1 MPWGNQ
7 KGSHTYSFDLK
18 IACYGSSPC
27 TSTFR
32 ICCTFCTIYHHISPL
47 KKMARTKSYAN
58 PCAEICRF
66 RGFRVFAFSR
76 ENAAHHRGGD
86 THISCTAFSRTPRSL
101 RRVVAANQ
109 CETNHEANCVSYAR
123 RGATSSVPSIPARR
137 LEPRMKHV
145 LKPGE

>member
-66 RGFRVFAFSR
+66 RGFSR
-76 ENAAHHRGGD
+76 FRAKMLRITGAETHTFPAQLFHGPHEVCEGLLPQISVKRTMKQIVCHTRGEGP
-86 THISCTAFSRTPRSL
+86 HLVYRPSL
-101 RRVVAANQ
+101 
-109 CETNHEANCVSYAR
+109 H
-123 RGATSSVPSIPARR
+123 G
-137 LEPRMKHV
+137 
-145 LKPGE
+145 G